1 MINACQKCLPTTA
14 RHLHQRDPL
23 LPALCCSIFQTYKS
37 EHSNRSAGLPRRDV
51 SGRQTAIVW
60 QACTA
65 SSVWCKTSPPARAHL
80 NGCSR
85 KPSGNHG
92 TDLET
97 GSIDTRA
104 RSIGGCH
111 SSVFYRLWDK
121 SWKLQTC
128 RYAIGARDRNFIY
141 KRNERKKKKH
151 PNTMKGSGFTAGT
164 GNNR

>member
-1 MINACQKCLPTTA
+1 MINACQKCLPTSA

-51 SGRQTAIVW
+51 SSKQTVIVW

-104 RSIGGCH
+104 LHRWLPQQRVLPTLGQ
-111 SSVFYRLWDK
+111 
-121 SWKLQTC
+121 KLEIANMSLCNRCANGAVLLMFRPACATIDA
-128 RYAIGARDRNFIY
+128 RYSAQ
-141 KRNERKKKKH
+141 H
-151 PNTMKGSGFTAGT
+151 C
-164 GNNR
+164 